1 VPRIDGTAA
10 KFLLAGLVIV
20 VLGRGHVAYGVE
32 HVALSLLLVGQRSH
46 VDVQNA
52 MQASAD
58 AKVAN
63 ERAAAAASRAMRQKV
78 RDKAKDISQK
88 VVKLSPAELSKWRT
102 HSAGGKYCR
111 SGKFEARV
119 DHLGY
124 RIRVVE
130 GAKQFS
136 TDYFPELDQAIAV
149 AVKATGDP
157 WPRIPGT
164 KQSTGEA
171 SVEVASNSNTDLKR
185 TNHSALPAI
194 SFSDL
199 VWRYAGKSQEGD
211 WWTDASG
218 GYRIISGKAT
228 KRFDVVVNGKK
239 IVSGLAKIDDAM
251 ERAQQWSAKNVNT
264 TR

>member
-1 VPRIDGTAA
+1 MARIDGHTA
-10 KFLLAGLVIV
+10 KILLACLVMV
-20 VLGRGHVAYGVE
+20 PLGRGQAAYGVE
-32 HVALSLLLVGQRSH
+32 QVALSLLLVGQRSH

-63 ERAAAAASRAMRQKV
+63 ERAAAAASRAMRHNV
-78 RDKAKDISQK
+78 RDKAKAISQK
-88 VVKLSPAELSKWRT
+88 VVRLSSTELSKWRT
-102 HSAGGKYCR
+102 HSAGGKYFR

-130 GAKQFS
+130 GARQFS
-136 TDYFPELDQAIAV
+136 TEYFPELDQAIAV
-149 AVKATGDP
+149 AVEATGDP

-164 KQSTGEA
+164 KHSTGEA
-171 SVEVASNSNTDLKR
+171 SVEVASNSSTDLKK
-185 TNHSALPAI
+185 TNDSALPEI

-218 GYRIISGKAT
+218 GYRIIFGNAT

-239 IVSGLAKIDDAM
+239 IVSGLARIDDAM
-251 ERAQQWSAKNVNT
+251 ARAQLWSARNNNT